1 MNNLLAQR
9 QEIKRLEKEME
20 RRKEDEVEAEGR
32 EDEEVRERAVR
43 EFELVQLGIESK
55 VGPSGNKKIIGREN
69 GKVMIEE
76 DEEQTG
82 TLRKGTKRKF
92 ELDEAELLR
101 IAKEDRLK
109 YRKELDDEKVRST
122 LPVYIY
128 MISDYLNRK
137 LPHTTSLHSGCPA
150 TKSTPQPQIQIH
162 MLHPQSSTLSVP
174 PPTKRLLTN
183 SPSKPSHP

>member
-43 EFELVQLGIESK
+43 EFELVQLGIESQI
-55 VGPSGNKKIIGREN
+55 GPSGNKKIIGREN

-76 DEEQTG
+76 DEEKTDPKQ
-82 TLRKGTKRKF
+82 KGTKRKF

-122 LPVYIY
+122 HNAP
-128 MISDYLNRK
+128 
-137 LPHTTSLHSGCPA
+137 
-150 TKSTPQPQIQIH
+150 IH
-162 MLHPQSSTLSVP
+162 DI
-174 PPTKRLLTN
+174 
-183 SPSKPSHP
+183 